1 MLERSCTAKK
11 DEAHVAC
18 QSKKITVDSMTDG
31 LYGEVCGFD
40 KFEISNF
47 YLEQCLD
54 DYFASSSYAKEIKRT
69 NLSKI

>member
-1 MLERSCTAKK
+1 
-11 DEAHVAC
+11 
-18 QSKKITVDSMTDG
+18 MTDG

-69 NLSKI
+69 NLSKIWEINKKASYNTIYVTL